1 MRRKRIR
8 GASSIMFGG
17 LLDSPYSDHKY
28 LRPSS
33 KATGSWNQKRNEY
46 LYMWTQNITVQQ
58 WARAARMQPLSTDSA
73 LDNTPAWHIPSYCH
87 AVVTGWQVVHSG
99 TCAWMHNLS
108 EYSCCQSYPQYSQW
122 LWRVQQTLGT
132 SSVKDMI
139 KKVNLCNIV
148 DLSKKYIFITNSNFY
163 SLLIIA

>member
-87 AVVTGWQVVHSG
+87 AVTCLNAQPVRVLLLSVISSIFSVIVTRATNSRHF
-99 TCAWMHNLS
+99 LS
-108 EYSCCQSYPQYSQW
+108 EGYDQKSQS
-122 LWRVQQTLGT
+122 VQHRRF
-132 SSVKDMI
+132 I
-139 KKVNLCNIV
+139 KEIH
-148 DLSKKYIFITNSNFY
+148 FY
-163 SLLIIA
+163 HKQ